1 MKQTSFVNLLK
12 KYTNIDIDFIDI
24 FFTKFTIGGELDFHL
39 KDSDVAKYLE
49 IQLLTLRERLSNKY
63 SKNKNYDWILIE

>member
-1 MKQTSFVNLLK
+1 MKQTSFINLLK
-12 KYTNIDIDFIDI
+12 KYTNIDIDFIDT

-49 IQLLTLRERLSNKY
+49 IQLLTLR
-63 SKNKNYDWILIE
+63 